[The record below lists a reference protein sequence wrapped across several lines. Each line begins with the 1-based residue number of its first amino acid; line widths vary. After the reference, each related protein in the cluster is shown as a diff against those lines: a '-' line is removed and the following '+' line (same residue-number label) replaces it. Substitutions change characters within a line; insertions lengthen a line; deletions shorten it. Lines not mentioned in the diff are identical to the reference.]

1 MNFLAHLYLSEN
13 KTESIVGNFIADH
26 VKGNTIDLYNDD
38 IKSGI
43 RFHRSVDSFT
53 DHNTTTHE
61 AIIHLRPYYRKY
73 AGVVLDMYY
82 DHFLASGWDQWS
94 SEPLTD
100 FSIRMFDVLKSS
112 GHLMPLRS
120 QRLLA
125 YLAENDMLVKYKDL
139 DGLKLALTGISK
151 RTTFISNI
159 ETAAEHLNDHYSYY
173 SDSFNHFF
181 PQLVEYRRIT
191 NQVSALKEVE

>member
-26 VKGNTIDLYNDD
+26 VKGNNIDLYNDE

-43 RFHRSVDSFT
+43 KFHRTVDSFT

-94 SEPLTD
+94 LEPLTD
-100 FSIRMFDVLKSS
+100 FSKRMFEALYSS
-112 GHLMPLRS
+112 KHLMPLRS
-120 QRLLA
+120 QRVLD
-125 YLAENDMLVKYKDL
+125 YLAENDLLIKYRDL
-139 DGLKLALTGISK
+139 EGLNLALTGISK
-151 RTTFISNI
+151 RTTFKSNI
-159 ETAAEHLNDHYSYY
+159 ETAADHLKDNYSIYR
-173 SDSFNHFF
+173 DSFNDFF
-181 PQLVEYRRIT
+181 PQLIDFSR
-191 NQVSALKEVE
+191 VSGKEKPLNEVS